1 MKCILFLL
9 CYFVLSLIYNN
20 YVFLF
25 VVSQL
30 SFYNVKKI
38 QTKFKKAESEAEKS
52 YLQGAHSSAAG
63 AELWV
68 LLMILPLELADLGQV
83 QLVI

>member
-1 MKCILFLL
+1 MSFFLL
-9 CYFVLSLIYNN
+9 FHSYRSI
-20 YVFLF
+20 
-25 VVSQL
+25 
-30 SFYNVKKI
+30 NVKKI